1 MIDYG
6 DIRWVR
12 DVLKEASE
20 ADDIEDVRDELKKAQ
35 ELLEEY
41 LI

>member
-6 DIRWVR
+6 DIKWVR

-20 ADDIEDVRDELKKAQ
+20 ADDIEDVREELKEAQ